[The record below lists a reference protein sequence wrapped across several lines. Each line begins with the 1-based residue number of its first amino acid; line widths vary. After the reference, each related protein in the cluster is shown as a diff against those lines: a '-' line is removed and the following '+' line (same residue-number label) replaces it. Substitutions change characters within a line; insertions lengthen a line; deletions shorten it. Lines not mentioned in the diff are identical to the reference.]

1 MIGKQ
6 AVLQVCAI
14 ARNRMRAKGKNRME
28 IKIKL
33 PEKVK
38 IILERLI
45 ANGFE
50 GYAVGGCVR
59 DSLLGREPHDWDITT
74 SAAPCQ
80 VKELFSHT
88 FDTGIEHGTVTVL
101 IGSEGFEVTTY
112 RIDGAYT
119 DGRHPSEV
127 QFTSSLKEDLR
138 RRDFTINAMAY
149 NERAG
154 LVDLFGGV
162 KDLEKGVI
170 RCVGDAGERFG
181 EDALRMLRA
190 VRFSAQLGFEIET
203 QTAAA
208 IRELAATLKKI
219 SAERIQAELVKL
231 LESPHPDWFRK
242 AWETGITAVILPE
255 FDRMMDQPQN
265 NAHHIYS
272 VGEHTLETMRQIPE
286 NKVLRLTMLMHDM
299 GKTECA
305 VLDEKGIYHFHGHA
319 AYSADIAKKLMKRL
333 KFDNE
338 TAGQVYRLVAC
349 HSLYPEAEP
358 EGVRKGIYQIG
369 EELFPLFLEV
379 KRADVMGQS
388 PAVRQAKLSYLDQ
401 VRRIYEEI
409 LERGDCLSLK
419 SLAVTGN
426 DLIRDGVKPGPAL
439 GDILNKLLEEV
450 LEHPEKNE
458 KEYLLEKSRSLR

>member
-1 MIGKQ
+1 MSKVTDRRVNLQMRKDSRLEDCTLCPRQCHVNRVMGQKGYCKETADVVVARAALHMWEETCISGKDGSG
-6 AVLQVCAI
+6 AVFFAGCNMGCVFCQNYHI
-14 ARNRMRAKGKNRME
+14 ARNE
-28 IKIKL
+28 
-33 PEKVK
+33 
-38 IILERLI
+38 
-45 ANGFE
+45 
-50 GYAVGGCVR
+50 
-59 DSLLGREPHDWDITT
+59 
-74 SAAPCQ
+74 
-80 VKELFSHT
+80 
-88 FDTGIEHGTVTVL
+88 
-101 IGSEGFEVTTY
+101 
-112 RIDGAYT
+112 
-119 DGRHPSEV
+119 
-127 QFTSSLKEDLR
+127 
-138 RRDFTINAMAY
+138 
-149 NERAG
+149 AG
-154 LVDLFGGV
+154 
-162 KDLEKGVI
+162 
-170 RCVGDAGERFG
+170 
-181 EDALRMLRA
+181 
-190 VRFSAQLGFEIET
+190 
-203 QTAAA
+203 
-208 IRELAATLKKI
+208 KKI
-219 SAERIQAELVKL
+219 SVERIQAELVKL
-231 LESPHPDWFRK
+231 LESPHPDWLRK

-349 HSLYPEAEP
+349 HSLYPEAVP

-409 LERGDCLSLK
+409 LERGDCLSLR

-426 DLIRDGVKPGPAL
+426 DLIRDGVNPCPAL

>member
-1 MIGKQ
+1 M
-6 AVLQVCAI
+6 
-14 ARNRMRAKGKNRME
+14 
-28 IKIKL
+28 
-33 PEKVK
+33 
-38 IILERLI
+38 
-45 ANGFE
+45 
-50 GYAVGGCVR
+50 
-59 DSLLGREPHDWDITT
+59 
-74 SAAPCQ
+74 
-80 VKELFSHT
+80 
-88 FDTGIEHGTVTVL
+88 TVL

-299 GKTECA
+299 GKPECA

-349 HSLYPEAEP
+349 HSLYPEAVP

-409 LERGDCLSLK
+409 LERGDCLSLR